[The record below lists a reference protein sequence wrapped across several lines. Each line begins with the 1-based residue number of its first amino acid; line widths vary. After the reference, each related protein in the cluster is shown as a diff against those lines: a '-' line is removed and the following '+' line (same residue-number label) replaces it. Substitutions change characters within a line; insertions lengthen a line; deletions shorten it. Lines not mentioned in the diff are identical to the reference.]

1 MLLSHLSS
9 QPLLGLSKIHPPIL
23 IGIYSSLRKR
33 SALKVYKSLSTFVT
47 RDLASSTSNSS
58 CLAGKKH
65 NSSSLISSKSISYKS
80 SLNLKRGFSSN
91 STLNSWGSYPGIYS
105 GNSNKYSNNNI
116 PKNKHD
122 SKDYKP
128 STNSDDSPS
137 YEDNVFYKK
146 VIQEGNLSK
155 IDNLVLNSIEN
166 SNKNINAETID
177 LYLQALLL
185 TNESQQNA
193 ALRLAHLLR
202 KYPLLASNLKSSQL
216 ISNNFDNQVF
226 RSFYN
231 QSPSN
236 DGPISH
242 NISGKQDF
250 GSNLSNNIKDSTDK
264 DKNQS
269 FNDENDVA
277 GNGSNNSPIHVVV
290 TEEKKSVAFKT
301 LRWFMGTI
309 IYAFC
314 ILTFL
319 NLAMEGSGVMQ
330 TTHSP
335 KAFVPEEKT
344 KVTFGDVQGCDEAKS
359 ELQELVEFLKDPKE
373 FSHLGGK
380 LPRGVL
386 LTGPPGTGKTLLA
399 RAVAGEANV
408 PFFFMSGAEFDEI
421 YVGVGSK
428 RLREL
433 FAAARE
439 KAPSI
444 VFIDEIDA
452 IGSKRSQR
460 DQSYM
465 KQTLNQ
471 LLVELD
477 GFSQSEG
484 VIFIGATNFPE
495 SLDSAL
501 TRPGRFDRV
510 IDVPLPD
517 VRGRISILKL
527 HTKNIPLSSDVDLSV
542 TARGT
547 VGFSGAELNN
557 LVNIAAIQASKE
569 KASAISNKNLEYA
582 KDKILMGAERKSAYI
597 TPESQKS
604 TAYHEGGHALVALH
618 TKGALPLHKAT
629 IMPRGHALGV
639 TVQLPEMDKNSYTR
653 QEYLAMLDV
662 CMGGYVAEQLVFG
675 YDNVTSGS
683 SSDLSKATNVAT
695 SMVTQYGMSDMIG
708 HVAYDRDTFDQ
719 LSAETKKEIDLEI
732 RRLNEESYKRVL
744 QLLTERRNELDLLAK
759 ALVDYET
766 LDLDEIML
774 ATKGQPIP
782 RQV

>member
-1 MLLSHLSS
+1 MLLMSFNPQLFQRISSNSFLSS
-9 QPLLGLSKIHPPIL
+9 IHYNRLTSIPLPKSIRSSF
-23 IGIYSSLRKR
+23 SSLAPKNPVLNNPSSFKR
-33 SALKVYKSLSTFVT
+33 
-47 RDLASSTSNSS
+47 N
-58 CLAGKKH
+58 
-65 NSSSLISSKSISYKS
+65 
-80 SLNLKRGFSSN
+80 FSSN
-91 STLNSWGSYPGIYS
+91 SSSNGWGSYPGIS
-105 GNSNKYSNNNI
+105 SSFPKY
-116 PKNKHD
+116 
-122 SKDYKP
+122 SKDYKQP
-128 STNSDDSPS
+128 
-137 YEDNVFYKK
+137 
-146 VIQEGNLSK
+146 QK
-155 IDNLVLNSIEN
+155 IDTPSSNPPPPPSNNYSSPRFSNTEYYRKILEQGDLREINNNVLLKIEN
-166 SNKNINAETID
+166 SDSNLDIETIEI
-177 LYLQALLL
+177 YLQALLL
-185 TNESQQNA
+185 TNVSSENA
-193 ALRLAHLLR
+193 AVRLANLLRNYPLIANNLRL
-202 KYPLLASNLKSSQL
+202 SQL
-216 ISNNFDNQVF
+216 INNF
-226 RSFYN
+226 Y
-231 QSPSN
+231 
-236 DGPISH
+236 
-242 NISGKQDF
+242 
-250 GSNLSNNIKDSTDK
+250 SNLSPTSNNRQPNKFNQNEYQNYNSQDVNPSSNKSHNSVKDN
-264 DKNQS
+264 KNSGFNNNSS
-269 FNDENDVA
+269 FNQDQSDGTDA
-277 GNGSNNSPIHVVV
+277 KPIHVVV
-290 TEEKKSVAFKT
+290 TEEKKSLALKT
-301 LRWFMGTI
+301 ARWLIGTL

-330 TTHSP
+330 TAHSP
-335 KAFVPEEKT
+335 KVFVPEEKT
-344 KVTFGDVQGCDEAKS
+344 KVTFGDVQGCDEAKI

-373 FSHLGGK
+373 FSQLGGK

-399 RAVAGEANV
+399 RAVAGEADV

-439 KAPSI
+439 KSPSI

-527 HTKNIPLSSDVDLSV
+527 HTNKIPLSEDVDLSV

-557 LVNIAAIQASKE
+557 LVNIAAIQASKDRAT
-569 KASAISNKNLEYA
+569 KVSNKHLEYA

-597 TPESQKS
+597 TPDSRVS
-604 TAYHEGGHALVALH
+604 TAYHEGGHALVALY

-683 SSDLSKATNVAT
+683 SSDLSKATSLAT
-695 SMVTQYGMSDMIG
+695 SM
-708 HVAYDRDTFDQ
+708 
-719 LSAETKKEIDLEI
+719 
-732 RRLNEESYKRVL
+732 
-744 QLLTERRNELDLLAK
+744 
-759 ALVDYET
+759 
-766 LDLDEIML
+766 
-774 ATKGQPIP
+774 
-782 RQV
+782 